1 MSNSSAEAWLV
12 NGVSLNQYCWSVNSF
27 AQGRDLPVLRGS
39 NIPVAYIPGQVYRK
53 KYPDSRTI
61 TLTMFA
67 NAIDPATN
75 QTNMNNQHLQFSN
88 NFQTLRQLF
97 YNVGGGQFPLTR
109 QWEYS
114 LPVSIGI
121 PTGVPTMVQATAMAE
136 IAGNMSPVMFGD
148 GMASFSVD
156 LLLADPYFYST
167 PISYT
172 IPYNTPFSVVNPG
185 DDVAA
190 YTNNTVTF
198 NGPLQYPR
206 LTNTTTDPDTW
217 LQLNTVIIAGD
228 SVTFDIANFTA
239 FRQSDGGNLGAS
251 VAHSGTLRWMSYL
264 PGVNSVLL
272 SSSGSSDTGNAFT
285 SFVAPFA

>member
-1 MSNSSAEAWLV
+1 MSNSSNEYWAI
-12 NGVSLNQYCWSVNSF
+12 GGISLNQFCWAVNSF
-27 AQGRDLPVLRGS
+27 SQGRDLPVLRGG

-67 NAIDPATN
+67 NAVNPAN
-75 QTNMNNQHLQFSN
+75 DQTSSSNQHLQFSN
-88 NFQTLRQLF
+88 NLQTLRQLF

-109 QWEYS
+109 QWEYT
-114 LPVSIGI
+114 LPVGSGV

-148 GMASFSVD
+148 TMATFSVD

-172 IPYNTPFSVVNPG
+172 IPYNSPLAVVNPG

-190 YTNNTVTF
+190 YNTNTVTF

-206 LTNTTTDPDTW
+206 LTNTTTVPNTW
-217 LQLNTVIIAGD
+217 VQLDTVILAGD

-239 FRQSDGGNLGAS
+239 FRASDGANLGAS
-251 VAHSGTLRWMSYL
+251 ISHSGTLRWMSYA
-264 PGVNSVLL
+264 PGVNYILL
-272 SSSGSSDTGNAFT
+272 SSSGSSDTGNSYIT
-285 SFVAPFA
+285 FVAPFA